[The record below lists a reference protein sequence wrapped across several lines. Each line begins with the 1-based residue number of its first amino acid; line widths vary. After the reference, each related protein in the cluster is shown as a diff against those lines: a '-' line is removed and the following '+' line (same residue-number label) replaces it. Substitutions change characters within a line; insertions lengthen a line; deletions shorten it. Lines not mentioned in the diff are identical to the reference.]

1 MQTNVSSHYIMNLP
15 SVITIA
21 KKDHI
26 LPELHEEYL
35 KNNGSR
41 SNCSYLQ
48 QCNNSTDSP
57 SWCLKS
63 LIIRLQILKQDATR
77 INIKTG
83 CSAAARQTAADP
95 SNWPA
100 CSWGAAAA
108 AADAAS
114 AAEQANRMRIQEIKR
129 RKDIE
134 KQTCRKS
141 KATTFGRKETGS
153 LSEETCAVKSFIK
166 YIS

>member
-1 MQTNVSSHYIMNLP
+1 MTNMQTNVSSHYIMNLP

-48 QCNNSTDSP
+48 QCNNSNDSP

-63 LIIRLQILKQDATR
+63 LIICLQILQEDATR
-77 INIKTG
+77 INI
-83 CSAAARQTAADP
+83 
-95 SNWPA
+95 
-100 CSWGAAAA
+100 
-108 AADAAS
+108 
-114 AAEQANRMRIQEIKR
+114 NRMMIQEIKR
-129 RKDIE
+129 RKDIV

>member
-1 MQTNVSSHYIMNLP
+1 MTNMQTNVSSHYIMNLP

-35 KNNGSR
+35 KNNGSQ
-41 SNCSYLQ
+41 STCSYLQ

-63 LIIRLQILKQDATR
+63 LIICLQILQEDATR
-77 INIKTG
+77 INI
-83 CSAAARQTAADP
+83 
-95 SNWPA
+95 
-100 CSWGAAAA
+100 
-108 AADAAS
+108 
-114 AAEQANRMRIQEIKR
+114 NRMMIQEIKR
-129 RKDIE
+129 RKDIV

>member
-1 MQTNVSSHYIMNLP
+1 MTNMQTNVSSHYIMNLP

-63 LIIRLQILKQDATR
+63 LIICLQILQEDATR
-77 INIKTG
+77 INI
-83 CSAAARQTAADP
+83 
-95 SNWPA
+95 
-100 CSWGAAAA
+100 
-108 AADAAS
+108 
-114 AAEQANRMRIQEIKR
+114 NRMMIQEIKR
-129 RKDIE
+129 RKDIV